1 MAVVL
6 DTCTWVWWCASPEK
20 LSEPARE
27 VIRREAPVRGLLLS
41 IISVWEVA
49 KLVEKRKL
57 AFSIP
62 LRRWIERA
70 LQQEGLQ
77 LYPLT
82 ADVCVEST
90 ELPGVFHGDPADQ
103 IIVATA
109 RGAAV
114 ALVTCDRK
122 IREYPHVATLW

>member
-1 MAVVL
+1 M
-6 DTCTWVWWCASPEK
+6 
-20 LSEPARE
+20 
-27 VIRREAPVRGLLLS
+27 S

-62 LRRWIERA
+62 LRQWIERA
-70 LQQEGLQ
+70 LEQEGLQ

-90 ELPGVFHGDPADQ
+90 ELPGVFRGDPADQ

-109 RGAAV
+109 RAAAA

-122 IREYPHVATLW
+122 IREYPHVPTLW